1 MDWSKVKKEHVDQ
14 AIKKFIE
21 EKPEH
26 PEPRSY
32 YLMYE
37 GEKLPSKYI
46 RGMAYSI
53 ATGEEFSLS
62 GFSGGT
68 ETVNFF
74 KKYGYTFK
82 EVFPFDMFPFT
93 KHVETVALLTRTN

>member
-21 EKPEH
+21 DKPEH

-37 GEKLPSKYI
+37 GEKLPSKYV

-53 ATGEEFSLS
+53 LLAR
-62 GFSGGT
+62 
-68 ETVNFF
+68 NFLL
-74 KKYGYTFK
+74 
-82 EVFPFDMFPFT
+82 VDSV
-93 KHVETVALLTRTN
+93 VERRL